1 MTFFKNLY
9 QQTKLLKQSNIE
21 IRVIKGIYL
30 QTVKYIMKF
39 FAIFDNAFLAF
50 YVFLI
55 LCFYFT
61 MEYVETVLEKSVNF

>member
-21 IRVIKGIYL
+21 IGVIKGIYL

-39 FAIFDNAFLAF
+39 FAIFDNAF
-50 YVFLI
+50 
-55 LCFYFT
+55 
-61 MEYVETVLEKSVNF
+61 